1 MQLLINSQRS
11 KENSM
16 SAALKRI
23 EQTREALV
31 GALAERDWEAI
42 GKLDLA
48 CRACVDEVISH
59 QAHDEPELRNNLEEL
74 LGVYRQLIDTAV
86 GERQAIVDEMSQ
98 IQRAQNAAKV
108 YHLFG

>member
-1 MQLLINSQRS
+1 MRLLINSRRS
-11 KENSM
+11 KEIPM

-23 EQTREALV
+23 EETREALV
-31 GALAERDWEAI
+31 DALAERDWEAI

-48 CRACVDEVISH
+48 CRACVDDVIS
-59 QAHDEPELRNNLEEL
+59 QDSHDEPELRSNLEEL
-74 LGVYRQLIDTAV
+74 LGVYRQLIDVAV
-86 GERQAIVDEMSQ
+86 GERQAIVDEMTQ

>member
-1 MQLLINSQRS
+1 
-11 KENSM
+11 M

-23 EQTREALV
+23 EETREALV
-31 GALAERDWEAI
+31 GALAERDWEMI

-48 CRACVDEVISH
+48 CRACVDDVIRESTDD
-59 QAHDEPELRNNLEEL
+59 APELRSNLEEL
-74 LGVYRQLIDTAV
+74 LGVYRQLIDIAV
-86 GERQAIVDEMSQ
+86 GERQAIVEEMSQ

>member
-1 MQLLINSQRS
+1 
-11 KENSM
+11 M

-23 EQTREALV
+23 EETREALV

-48 CRACVDEVISH
+48 CRACVDEVMGE
-59 QAHDEPELRNNLEEL
+59 ANDDEPDLRSNLEEL
-74 LGVYRQLIDTAV
+74 LGVYRQMIDIAV

-98 IQRAQNAAKV
+98 IQRAKSAAKV

>member
-1 MQLLINSQRS
+1 MT
-11 KENSM
+11 
-16 SAALKRI
+16 AALKRI
-23 EQTREALV
+23 EQTREALSN
-31 GALAERDWEAI
+31 ALAERDWEAI

-48 CRACVDEVISH
+48 CRACVDEVISD
-59 QAHDEPELRNNLEEL
+59 APRDEPALRSNLEEL
-74 LGVYRQLIDTAV
+74 LGVYKQLIDIAA